1 MFKAF
6 KYSIL
11 AGVAL
16 ALVGCTKATVEVVP
30 NIEKQMFKFLV
41 LLNYFTITH
50 THTLPFF
57 FRKMSNEHSDNFSIK
72 LSSDTKMEN
81 GYPYW
86 FYI

>member
-1 MFKAF
+1 
-6 KYSIL
+6 
-11 AGVAL
+11 
-16 ALVGCTKATVEVVP
+16 
-30 NIEKQMFKFLV
+30 MFKFLV

-81 GYPYW
+81 GYHIGSIYNSFLHQWCFQGP
-86 FYI
+86 FLFSINSL

>member
-1 MFKAF
+1 
-6 KYSIL
+6 
-11 AGVAL
+11 
-16 ALVGCTKATVEVVP
+16 
-30 NIEKQMFKFLV
+30 MFKFLV
-41 LLNYFTITH
+41 LLNYFTITHTH

-72 LSSDTKMEN
+72 LSSDIKMEN